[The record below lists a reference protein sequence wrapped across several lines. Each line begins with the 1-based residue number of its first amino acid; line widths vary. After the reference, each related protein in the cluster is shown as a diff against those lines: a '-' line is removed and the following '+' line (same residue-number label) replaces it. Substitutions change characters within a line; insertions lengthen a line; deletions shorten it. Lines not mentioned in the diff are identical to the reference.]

1 MFGSNTMMRR
11 SCWCFWSFETT
22 LQGLARTDVISV
34 RAMDESMNVQPR
46 DMYPNATSM
55 LNNW

>member
-1 MFGSNTMMRR
+1 MMRR

-22 LQGLARTDVISV
+22 LQDLVRTDVISV